1 MIRPDTKRQWGIR
14 LEEEYISILFF
25 GHHTS
30 KTRQLKVSKKS
41 LKILLYLSAFIL
53 LAGVFFLSD
62 YLQVKKRAFDVYR
75 LRQEMKGQTSQIH
88 YFLAKVEEL
97 ERQLSGLKD
106 FDRRIR
112 IIANL
117 ERREQGN
124 DPLMGIGGPS
134 PSDIREKLKGG
145 EDEKALILQM
155 RSDVERLQS
164 ETVSSGESLSQL
176 LRLLL
181 VKKQLLAH
189 TPSIWPVQ
197 GWITSVFGYRTHPL
211 TGLSQMHEGLDI
223 ANRVGSTII
232 APASGI
238 VSDIQ
243 TDQFFG
249 KTIVI
254 SHGFGIITRYAHLHK
269 VFVRLSQR
277 VERGDKIGELGMSGR
292 TTGPHLHYEVK
303 INSIPVN
310 PVQYILN

>member
-1 MIRPDTKRQWGIR
+1 MTRGGR
-14 LEEEYISILFF
+14 LEKEYISVLFF
-25 GHHTS
+25 GHRAS
-30 KTRQLKVSKKS
+30 RTRQFKISKKS
-41 LKILLYLSAFIL
+41 IKILLYLSASIL
-53 LAGVFFLSD
+53 LVAIFFLSD
-62 YLQVKKRAFDVYR
+62 YIQVKKRAFHVYR
-75 LRQEMKGQTSQIH
+75 LRQEMNDQTSQIH
-88 YFLAKVEEL
+88 FFLAKVEQL
-97 ERQLSGLKD
+97 ERQISGLKD
-106 FDRRIR
+106 FDSQIR
-112 IIANL
+112 IVANL

-243 TDQFFG
+243 TDQLFG
-249 KTIVI
+249 NTIVI
-254 SHGFGIITRYAHLHK
+254 SHGFGITTRYAHLHK
-269 VFVRLSQR
+269 VLVKLDQR
-277 VERGDKIGELGMSGR
+277 VERGEKIAELGMSGR
-292 TTGPHLHYEVK
+292 ATGPHLHYEVR
-303 INSIPVN
+303 INTIPTN
-310 PVQYILN
+310 PLQHILN